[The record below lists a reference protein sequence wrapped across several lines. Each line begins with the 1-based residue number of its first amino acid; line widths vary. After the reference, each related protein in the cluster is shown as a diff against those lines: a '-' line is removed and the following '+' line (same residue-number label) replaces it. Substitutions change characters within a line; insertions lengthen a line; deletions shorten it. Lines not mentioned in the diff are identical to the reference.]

1 MCACMTACV
10 CLCVQPLELIKN
22 VCCNLF
28 YYGGHLWLHI
38 HLGQPIPKP
47 KPSPGSLPPHGIIPE
62 RVVITFAVLFQM
74 HFYLPNLNKSNFRF
88 SLESSTLSVAACIP
102 GHRRGCGLGGFRGTG
117 GTLCICLCRNVIK
130 NLKTLMKTNFSPG
143 LTKLTHIE
151 DAEKKSR
158 TTEAEA
164 AKGKAKENRCLQLL
178 ARNTRNPAAAAVK
191 LQKCNY
197 KTLFGLHPT
206 HTNTQ
211 KHKSTMWIR
220 RVPFA
225 S

>member
-47 KPSPGSLPPHGIIPE
+47 RPSASPSPIPSPGSLPPPGIIPE

-102 GHRRGCGLGGFRGTG
+102 GHRRGCGLGGFEALEAR
-117 GTLCICLCRNVIK
+117 CAFVY
-130 NLKTLMKTNFSPG
+130 
-143 LTKLTHIE
+143 
-151 DAEKKSR
+151 AE
-158 TTEAEA
+158 
-164 AKGKAKENRCLQLL
+164 
-178 ARNTRNPAAAAVK
+178 
-191 LQKCNY
+191 
-197 KTLFGLHPT
+197 
-206 HTNTQ
+206 
-211 KHKSTMWIR
+211 M
-220 RVPFA
+220 
-225 S
+225 

>member
-1 MCACMTACV
+1 MTACV

-143 LTKLTHIE
+143 LTKMTHIE
-151 DAEKKSR
+151 DAEKKRLEPPRLRKS
-158 TTEAEA
+158 
-164 AKGKAKENRCLQLL
+164 KGKSML
-178 ARNTRNPAAAAVK
+178 ATIG
-191 LQKCNY
+191 QKYPESCC
-197 KTLFGLHPT
+197 
-206 HTNTQ
+206 
-211 KHKSTMWIR
+211 SC
-220 RVPFA
+220 